1 MPFTAVSAGKTGE
14 TAAENE
20 LRKKEEKKKSFGRA
34 GKRRLFRFMDFIKPV
49 F

>member
-1 MPFTAVSAGKTGE
+1 MSSGK
-14 TAAENE
+14 
-20 LRKKEEKKKSFGRA
+20 KKKKKSFGRA